1 MNRYV
6 TGETIKKLRER
17 EGMTQS
23 QLADVLMV
31 SNKTISKWENEK
43 GLPDISLIIP
53 LADALKVSVIELLS
67 GNEIKNDNVS
77 ANYKRGKWYICP
89 ICGNVIHA
97 MGEAVIS
104 CCGITLPFAENEDPD
119 QNHEI
124 HVERV
129 DGEYFVS
136 MNHPMTKDHYI
147 CFMAYTTDDGVQV
160 KKLYPEGPAEARF
173 AIRGHGTI
181 HAYCNHHGKFSTIS

>member
-6 TGETIKKLRER
+6 TGETIKKFREQ

-23 QLADVLMV
+23 QLADKLLV
-31 SNKTISKWENEK
+31 SNKTISKWENDK
-43 GLPDISLIIP
+43 GLPDISLIVP

-67 GNEIKNDNVS
+67 GNDIKNDNIS
-77 ANYKRGKWYICP
+77 ANFKRGKWYICP

-104 CCGITLPFAENEDPD
+104 CCGITLPYVENEEPD
-119 QNHEI
+119 ENHEI
-124 HVERV
+124 IVDRI
-129 DGEYFVS
+129 DGEYYVS

-147 CFMAYTTDDGVQV
+147 CFFAYTTDDGIQV

-181 HAYCNHHGKFSTIS
+181 HAYCNHHGKYVKGV

>member
-6 TGETIKKLRER
+6 TGETIKKFREQ

-23 QLADVLMV
+23 QLADKLMV
-31 SNKTISKWENEK
+31 SNKTISKWENDK
-43 GLPDISLIIP
+43 GLPDISLIVP

-67 GNEIKNDNVS
+67 GNDIKNGNIS
-77 ANYKRGKWYICP
+77 ANFKRGKWYICP

-104 CCGITLPFAENEDPD
+104 CCGITLPYVENEEPD
-119 QNHEI
+119 ENHEI
-124 HVERV
+124 IVDRI
-129 DGEYFVS
+129 DGEYYVS

-147 CFMAYTTDDGVQV
+147 CLFAYTTDDGIQV
-160 KKLYPEGPAEARF
+160 KKLYPEGPAEAWF

-181 HAYCNHHGKFSTIS
+181 HAYCNHHGKYVKEV